1 MKIERRTAEVADIL
15 AIFDAPWAVTADELT
30 RFGPIP
36 EEIKSALCAAIR
48 PLNLEVWDLDGK
60 LGWLTGH
67 SLQPLDQKVYML
79 FLGGA
84 IGDNMGAAVVR
95 AGRHVVAYV
104 RSLYPGMPL
113 VCKTYSAHPE
123 CARWYRL
130 LGFRAVEAT
139 SDYVVFETRGTC

>member
-1 MKIERRTAEVADIL
+1 MKIEHRIAEVADIA
-15 AIFDAPWAVTADELT
+15 AIFAAPWAVTADELT
-30 RFGPIP
+30 RFGATPD
-36 EEIKSALCAAIR
+36 EIKSALCGAIR
-48 PLNLEVWDLDGK
+48 PLHIEAWELDGK

-67 SLQPLDQKVYML
+67 SLQPLDLKVYML

-84 IGDNMGAAVVR
+84 IGDSMGASVVR
-95 AGRHVVAYV
+95 AGRRVVAYV

-130 LGFRAVEAT
+130 LGFHEVEST
-139 SDYVVFETRGTC
+139 RDYVVFETRGTC